1 MRAYQ
6 ICTRCIM
13 DTSDPDIS
21 FNEEGV
27 CSHCINF
34 ETKAVRNWFPN
45 EEGRKKLDLIVE
57 KIKSE
62 NKDREYDCILG
73 LSGGVDSS
81 YLAYI
86 ARKVFNLRMLAVHV
100 DAGWNSEIAVK
111 NIETMVKKL
120 GIDLYTH
127 VVDWDEMQDL
137 QVAYLKSGLANQDVP
152 QDHIFFSVLYD
163 YAHKNGIK
171 YVLHGSN
178 IATESILP
186 KSWGYKAMDAKQLK
200 AVHKRFGK
208 VKLKSYKTVGFFKYE
223 IYYPT
228 LLRMKVVR
236 MLNFL
241 PYNKDDAIKT
251 LESEL
256 GWKYYG
262 GKHYESRFTKFFQS
276 YYLPTRFGFDKRRA
290 HLSSLVVS
298 GQMTR
303 EDALKEMAK
312 PAYSEAELK
321 EDAYFVAKKL
331 GITTDELN
339 QYLAAPL
346 KTFKDYPSNYS
357 LDCLLK
363 RLKGILRKIRCPEDD
378 SST

>member
-1 MRAYQ
+1 MRTYQ
-6 ICTRCIM
+6 ICKRCIM
-13 DTSDPDIS
+13 DTSASEIS
-21 FNEEGV
+21 FNDKGI
-27 CSHCINF
+27 CSFCDNF
-34 ETKAVRNWFPN
+34 DTNIAKKWFPN
-45 EEGRKKLDLIVE
+45 EEGRKKLEQIVD
-57 KIKSE
+57 KIKCE
-62 NKDREYDCILG
+62 NKDKEYDCIIG

-111 NIETMVKKL
+111 NIETLVKKL

-127 VVDWDEMQDL
+127 VVNWEEIKDL

-171 YVLHGSN
+171 YVLHGGN
-178 IATESILP
+178 YATESIFP

-241 PYNKDDAIKT
+241 QYNKEEAIRT

-276 YYLPTRFGFDKRRA
+276 YYLPKRFGFDKRRS
-290 HLSSLVVS
+290 HLSSLIIS
-298 GQMTR
+298 GQMSR
-303 EDALKEMAK
+303 EDALKEMTK
-312 PAYSEAELK
+312 PAYSETELK
-321 EDAYFVAKKL
+321 EDSYFVAKKL
-331 GITTDELN
+331 GVSVDELN
-339 QYLAAPL
+339 QLLVSPI
-346 KTFKDYPSNYS
+346 KTFQDYPSNYS
-357 LDCLLK
+357 LDCLLN
-363 RLKGILRKIRCPEDD
+363 RLKAILRKIRRA
-378 SST
+378 